1 MSTRLT
7 RPMTLQLR
15 RPIAWAMEEGELIQ
29 VIGLAAL
36 VLALAIS
43 AVYGARLEVVA
54 LTVIGIISIVAPE
67 TLDSVESIIR
77 GRK

>member
-1 MSTRLT
+1 
-7 RPMTLQLR
+7 
-15 RPIAWAMEEGELIQ
+15 MEEGELIQ